1 MSFADDYEGGN
12 DLNPSELTLLI
23 VELRVDGI
31 LSPNGKYMQYTAGSL
46 TPEQHHRNDLYTKM
60 KIFNETDQIL
70 QIIPNHEL
78 FTLRDEFGSRY
89 GIKEDGFRGL
99 IHALL

>member
-1 MSFADDYEGGN
+1 
-12 DLNPSELTLLI
+12 
-23 VELRVDGI
+23 
-31 LSPNGKYMQYTAGSL
+31 MQYTAGSL
-46 TPEQHHRNDLYTKM
+46 TPEQHHRNDLYTKT
-60 KIFNETDQIL
+60 KIIIFNETDQIL